1 MACNTELNGIADDCK
16 NVYGGVVEIKA
27 IAKEHLDTVAITGG
41 EVTALTFSTG
51 TDLADYYFKEGD
63 ATANTESEINFDES
77 TTVFNNHINLILK
90 GQNLAKRNELM
101 LLAKAQQELIVL
113 YKLDTGV
120 IFALGLT
127 DGEDGKKIGARVME
141 ITGELGARRADANK
155 YDLQIGVE
163 QDKELPLVV
172 DSTVYDGLVA

>member
-16 NVYGGVVEIKA
+16 NVYGGVVEVKA
-27 IAKEHLDTVAITGG
+27 IAKEHLDTVTITDG
-41 EVTALTFSTG
+41 EVTALTFDAGGPS
-51 TDLADYYFKEGD
+51 LSDYYFKEGD

-77 TTVFNNHINLILK
+77 TTVFNNHINLVLK

-141 ITGELGARRADANK
+141 LTGEIGARRADANK

-172 DSTVYDGLVA
+172 DSAVYVGLV